1 MIAICIGH
9 SRKIKGRYD
18 GGAYST
24 TLKSNE
30 KDFNS
35 KVADHL
41 QEMLFLNGVK
51 SVIIDDYNG
60 NGYGSAMSNLA
71 EDIRAKNAILA
82 IELHFNSAQP
92 SANGHE
98 WLFWESSIN
107 GQKLAKCFKS
117 SFSKAFPDALN
128 RGLKPINQKDRGGA
142 FLKLT
147 HCPAI
152 ITEPFFGSNYRDSLP
167 FATESG
173 AMKLARVYCDAL
185 LTYMSLNTAN
195 NDR

>member
-9 SRKIKGRYD
+9 SRKINGRYD
-18 GGAYST
+18 GGAYSS

-30 KDFNS
+30 RDFNG

-51 SVIIDDYNG
+51 SVIIDDYKG

-71 EDIRAKNAILA
+71 ADVKDKGAKLA
-82 IELHFNSAQP
+82 IELHFNSSSTA
-92 SANGHE
+92 ANGHE
-98 WLFWESSIN
+98 WLYWDNSWRGKRLAECFHES
-107 GQKLAKCFKS
+107 FK
-117 SFSKAFPDALN
+117 KAFPDSQD
-128 RGLKPINQKDRGGA
+128 RGLKSISPDDRGGA

-152 ITEPFFGSNYRDSLP
+152 ITEPFFGSNYKDSLP

-173 AMKLARVYCDAL
+173 AMKLARVYC
-185 LTYMSLNTAN
+185 TAILDYLSN
-195 NDR
+195 S